1 MVRVNEIAPH
11 RAHLS
16 LLGGFSL
23 TVGDAPV
30 AVPPTSA
37 RLLAFVAVSCR
48 GAVPRALVAGS
59 LWPEAPEHY
68 ANANLRSALVRLR
81 GPARSALEVTSSA
94 VRLAPGGSVDYH
106 RARALAALVLDPDGS
121 PLRRPRFGATTVLDL
136 SAGLLP
142 GWYEDWVLQEAETW
156 RQLRTH
162 ALEKLA
168 ADFMAARRHPEA
180 VIAAHAAVQADP
192 LRESSRGTLIRAH
205 LAEGNATQARRE
217 FERYARRLRVETG
230 VSPPDRLRRLVAGD
244 RRGMRGR

>member
-1 MVRVNEIAPH
+1 VNETAPP
-11 RAHLS
+11 RAHLT

-23 TVGDAPV
+23 TVGGTPV
-30 AVPPTSA
+30 NVPPVSA

-59 LWPEAPEHY
+59 LWPDAPEHS
-68 ANANLRSALVRLR
+68 AHANLRSALVRLR
-81 GPARSALEVTSSA
+81 GAGRTALEISSSD
-94 VRLAPGGSVDYH
+94 VCLAPGVSVDYH
-106 RARALAALVLDPDGS
+106 QARALAALVLDPDGLS
-121 PLRRPRFGATTVLDL
+121 PRRPRFGATTVLDM
-136 SAGLLP
+136 STDLLP

-168 ADFMAARRHPEA
+168 ADFLAARRHPEA

-230 VSPPDRLRRLVAGD
+230 AGPPDRLRKLVASEG
-244 RRGMRGR
+244 RGTRGR